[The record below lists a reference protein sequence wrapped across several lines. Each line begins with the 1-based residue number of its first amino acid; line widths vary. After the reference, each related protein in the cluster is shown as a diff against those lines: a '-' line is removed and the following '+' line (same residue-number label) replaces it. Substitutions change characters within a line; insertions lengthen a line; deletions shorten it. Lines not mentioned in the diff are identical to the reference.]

1 MSRTLGLVFSYTDNI
16 YIYIQTNMSVL
27 FILNYH
33 TVTLVVIDNVTNLK
47 DVILKVRKFTTS
59 YKFSTSKAKTYLMR
73 NKKP

>member
-1 MSRTLGLVFSYTDNI
+1 
-16 YIYIQTNMSVL
+16 MSVL

-47 DVILKVRKFTTS
+47 DVILKDRKFTTS
-59 YKFSTSKAKTYLMR
+59 YIFSTSKPKTYLMR